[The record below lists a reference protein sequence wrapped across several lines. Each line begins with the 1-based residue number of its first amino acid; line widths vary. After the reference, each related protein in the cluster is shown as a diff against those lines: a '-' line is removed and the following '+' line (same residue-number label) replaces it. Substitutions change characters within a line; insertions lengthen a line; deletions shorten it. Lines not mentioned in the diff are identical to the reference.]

1 MGVSLGVFAFNVKL
15 GAIFS
20 SYHDV
25 LLSLLISQ
33 EKREK
38 IKLIYSEHWL
48 NSKIGNNDRIKW
60 NLKWKIGFKNEAE
73 HRTSFQ
79 IQIILSITRPFIWE
93 FYICRCY
100 FCRHMMWC
108 DVMNSFTVEYGW
120 KWFSRLHQKCVWWS
134 ALNCESSTIISLF
147 CCCALLFK
155 LFYVCIQCT
164 YSNPSLMAIH
174 A

>member
-25 LLSLLISQ
+25 SLGLLISQ

-48 NSKIGNNDRIKW
+48 NSKIDNNDRIKW
-60 NLKWKIGFKNEAE
+60 IVKWKIGFKNEAE

-93 FYICRCY
+93 FYIWRCY
-100 FCRHMMWC
+100 FCHHMMWC

-120 KWFSRLHQKCVWWS
+120 KTVWSFTPKMRVMIGVKLRKLH
-134 ALNCESSTIISLF
+134 NYFII
-147 CCCALLFK
+147 LLLCTF
-155 LFYVCIQCT
+155 IQ
-164 YSNPSLMAIH
+164 AV
-174 A
+174 